1 MPLSHAVQNAFSI
14 YYIKTHDE
22 ISQEPSLWKYREIS
36 KTHLRNCTCRRA
48 WLQAQGDLSLHSICL
63 GCLRCL
69 ACLVLF
75 CRLFLIWV
83 FFLFSEEMSFFSRFS
98 SVLCLNCQEAAWCSP
113 GLILVECNITRD
125 NHWLQCDE
133 KVLPSLS
140 RACAHQ

>member
-1 MPLSHAVQNAFSI
+1 MKVQRD
-14 YYIKTHDE
+14 KQDTP
-22 ISQEPSLWKYREIS
+22 QELYVQ
-36 KTHLRNCTCRRA
+36 T
-48 WLQAQGDLSLHSICL
+48 
-63 GCLRCL
+63 CL
-69 ACLVLF
+69 AAGPRRSQPTQYLPGMLTLLGLPCFVLF

-98 SVLCLNCQEAAWCSP
+98 SVLCLNCQEAARCSP